1 MVDREVDAGG
11 CAARRDASFFDTTRS
26 TRKDRADG
34 ASHARRARARRNAR
48 DGKGQNKTGSLGAG
62 RGGDRG
68 FFGPVVSLGFPA
80 VGRRAH
86 LRVSRQ
92 QGESPILELFA
103 SPIRGGHRLAFA
115 STPRSRPPEV
125 SRGTVEC
132 TRARKK
138 NKERCLLQTDA
149 CSRGAPTECLSRD
162 ASTIFLATPGAH
174 RSAALGR
181 RRSARRVN
189 VNGRNISPLPKSFS
203 TLAPFEEHFKIS
215 WHFLGFARQICGPKA
230 FLKIRPSIDR
240 PVASTRAQ
248 SGGNG
253 EMRSEMRE
261 IPPRPGR
268 DSSRDRG

>member
-1 MVDREVDAGG
+1 MMIWTGRRRFLKSAQPPKVLARSARRSGGPISREVRGWSTARWTRAD
-11 CAARRDASFFDTTRS
+11 ARRGATRRFS
-26 TRKDRADG
+26 IRRDRRGRTARMGRRD
-34 ASHARRARARRNAR
+34 ARRARARRNAL
-48 DGKGQNKTGSLGAG
+48 DGKGQKKTGSLGAG

-132 TRARKK
+132 THARKK
-138 NKERCLLQTDA
+138 NKERCLLQADA

-162 ASTIFLATPGAH
+162 ASTIFLATPGAR

-181 RRSARRVN
+181 RVRATSMAATSLR
-189 VNGRNISPLPKSFS
+189 F
-203 TLAPFEEHFKIS
+203 
-215 WHFLGFARQICGPKA
+215 PKA
-230 FLKIRPSIDR
+230 LHAGAF
-240 PVASTRAQ
+240 
-248 SGGNG
+248 
-253 EMRSEMRE
+253 
-261 IPPRPGR
+261 
-268 DSSRDRG
+268 